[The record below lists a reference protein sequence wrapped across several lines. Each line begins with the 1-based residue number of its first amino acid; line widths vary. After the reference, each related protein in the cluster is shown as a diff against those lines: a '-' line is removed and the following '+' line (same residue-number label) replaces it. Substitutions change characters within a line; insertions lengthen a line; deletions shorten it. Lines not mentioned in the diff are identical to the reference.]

1 MTKAVVEL
9 ARIDHVV
16 PDTLGTLLRTR
27 DIHVIDQSAAVGS
40 DWYVVGVEVFGQAAW
55 EMTLAMPEATARRL
69 TSEMLWN
76 DVVDVSS
83 DDVVDAAGEV
93 LSIVATRCRAVS
105 DLDTWMGTPSVR
117 QSSNPA
123 SPTAAVQRWF
133 AWGHDLLCF
142 STQSLVPC

>member
-1 MTKAVVEL
+1 MTKAVVEID
-9 ARIDHVV
+9 RIDHVV
-16 PDTLGTLLRTR
+16 PDTLSTLLRTR
-27 DIHVIDQSAAVGS
+27 DIRLIDRGAAVGS

-76 DVVDVSS
+76 DVVDVSN

-105 DLDTWMGTPSVR
+105 DETWMGTPSVR
-117 QSSNPA
+117 RSSNLG

-133 AWGHDLLCF
+133 AWGHDVLCF
-142 STQSLVPC
+142 STQALVAC